1 MPNTKTAFTL
11 VELIVVIT
19 ILAILERVPFL
30 PKGIGIV
37 EIFGILFLSLESF
50 VAVPLSIQ
58 QIVAVII
65 LFDLMR
71 LVIPTFLSMAAYFF
85 VFKKPKAL

>member
-1 MPNTKTAFTL
+1 MLMLF
-11 VELIVVIT
+11 T

-37 EIFGILFLSLESF
+37 EIFGILFLSMESIMI
-50 VAVPLSIQ
+50 VPLSIQ

-65 LFDLMR
+65 FFDLMR
-71 LVIPTFLSMAAYFF
+71 LVIPTFLSMATYFF
-85 VFKKPKAL
+85 VFKKTKAPKFG